1 MTVQAR
7 GSIAPEERKR
17 LATLPLAEFVP
28 ESSVVLERTALERPR
43 FPAIDF
49 HTHLGRWLDPDADW
63 VAADLAGER
72 TQVWLAADVGSQ
84 VEIMDAH
91 GLEACVNL
99 DGGWDAELEANLDR
113 YDRAHPGRFHTFCQ
127 LDWRLAADDDHC
139 AEALVASL
147 RRSADAGARGLKIW
161 KTLGLGFRDSR
172 GNLLMP
178 ADQRLAAV
186 FATAGEL
193 GLPVLIHTADPAA
206 FFRPVDERN
215 ERLEELLAHPEWSFA
230 GPGWPTHAEL
240 LQSFESLV
248 AAHPQTTFVGAHI
261 AASADDLGW
270 VSQALGRYPNLHL
283 DIAARR
289 HDLGRQPRAARRLL
303 CEHPDRVL
311 FGTDEIPPTGAAL
324 REYFRFLE
332 SADECYPYDDAA
344 PPLAGRWTISAL
356 ELPDHVLKAVYAD
369 NARRILGASGR
380 SEGVEQ
386 T

>member
-1 MTVQAR
+1 MA
-7 GSIAPEERKR
+7 R
-17 LATLPLAEFVP
+17 LAALPLAEYAP
-28 ESSVVLERTALERPR
+28 ESNVVLERTEIERAR
-43 FPAIDF
+43 FTAIDF

-72 TQVWLAADVGSQ
+72 TEVWLAPDVGAQ
-84 VEIMDAH
+84 LELMDAH
-91 GLEACVNL
+91 GIEACVNL

-113 YDRAHPGRFHTFCQ
+113 YDRAHPGRFFTFCQ
-127 LDWRLAADDDHC
+127 LDWRLAAEGDDC

-147 RRSADAGARGLKIW
+147 RRSAAAEARGLKVW

-172 GNLLMP
+172 GELLAP
-178 ADQRLAAV
+178 EDERLAPV
-186 FATAGEL
+186 FDAAGEL

-230 GPGWPTHAEL
+230 GPGLPTHAEL
-240 LQSFESLV
+240 LDSFEALV
-248 AAHPQTTFVGAHI
+248 AAHPQTTFVGAHV

-270 VSQALGRYPNLHL
+270 VSRALAEHPNLYL

-303 CEHPDRVL
+303 CEHSDRVL
-311 FGTDEIPPTGAAL
+311 FGTDEIPPSGAAL

-332 SADECYPYDDAA
+332 SADECYPYDDQE
-344 PPLAGRWTISAL
+344 PPRAGRWTISAL

-380 SEGVEQ
+380 SNGV
-386 T
+386 